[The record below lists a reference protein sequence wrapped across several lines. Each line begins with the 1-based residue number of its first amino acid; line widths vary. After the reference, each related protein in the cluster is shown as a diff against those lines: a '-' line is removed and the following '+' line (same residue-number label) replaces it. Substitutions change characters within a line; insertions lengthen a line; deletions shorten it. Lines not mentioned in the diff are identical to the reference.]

1 MQLSRDFVVSIDQLS
16 NSRQQSGE
24 LYLEFLRVPAMS
36 AGLYELAAGAH
47 DPQSPHGEDEIYYVV
62 EGCGQIRIG
71 DVDYAVAAGS
81 VIFVPARVEH
91 RFHSIEAA
99 LRILV
104 VFAPAE
110 GGETGA

>member
-1 MQLSRDFVVSIDQLS
+1 MQLSRDFVVSVDELS
-16 NSRQQSGE
+16 GARQQAGE

-36 AGLYELAAGAH
+36 AGLYELAAGAR
-47 DPQSPHGEDEIYYVV
+47 DPQAPHGEDEIYYIV
-62 EGCGQIRIG
+62 EGRGQISIG
-71 DVDYAVAAGS
+71 DVDHAVAAGS
-81 VIFVPARVEH
+81 VVFVPARVEH

-110 GGETGA
+110 SSGA